1 MASNTASMEEAK
13 ASFVEM
19 FSQFDSV
26 EEQREFLDWIA
37 REISDK
43 LPIDHGQ
50 QNGSDLLYQKIADS
64 RNILTRVSSFI
75 KDRCVP
81 DASNKGNTSNGSVW
95 NSEKLNYPSKFE
107 VGGDADE
114 GLTAENTIHLDSFL
128 YDEADEDAMID
139 SGVLSR
145 AFCKGVIQ
153 KPTYFK

>member
-1 MASNTASMEEAK
+1 MASTSAMEKAK
-13 ASFVEM
+13 SSFNEM
-19 FSQFDSV
+19 FSQFGSD
-26 EEQREFLDWIA
+26 EERRVFLDWIA
-37 REISDK
+37 REISEK
-43 LPIDHGQ
+43 LPLSHGQ
-50 QNGSDLLYQKIADS
+50 QNSSEIQYRKITDS

-75 KDRCVP
+75 KNRCIP
-81 DASNKGNTSNGSVW
+81 EASNKGNTSNGSVW
-95 NSEKLNYPSKFE
+95 HSEKLNYPSKFE

-153 KPTYFK
+153 KPTYFQ